1 MTKEEQIK
9 SLREDIKDKKIAA
22 DQAYDEMLKASEWFR
37 ECSATLEELQMDL
50 EILLEEQ
57 K

>member
-1 MTKEEQIK
+1 MNKEEQIE
-9 SLREDIKDKKIAA
+9 SLREDIKDRKIAS
-22 DQAYDEMLKASEWFR
+22 DQAYDDMLTASEWFR
-37 ECSATLEELQMDL
+37 KCSAKLEELQMTL